1 MSRPVKGRSVC
12 TLPRVN
18 RFGPLGPHEIQGRVI
33 LSVDEYETL
42 RLIDYEGLIQEE
54 CARQMGVSR
63 TTVQGIYT
71 RARKKLA
78 EALVHGR
85 ALIIEGGQYE
95 LCDGVRGCGR
105 GCMRR
110 RRQGHGKTWE

>member
-1 MSRPVKGRSVC
+1 MSRPIKGRSVC

-18 RFGPLGPHEIQGRVI
+18 RFGPLGPEEIQGRI
-33 LSVDEYETL
+33 IMSVDEYETL
-42 RLIDYEGLIQEE
+42 RLIDYEGFIQEE
-54 CARQMGVSR
+54 CAQRMGVSR

-78 EALVHGR
+78 DALVHGK
-85 ALIIEGGQYE
+85 ALIIEGGEYE
-95 LCDGVRGCGR
+95 LCDGLRGCGR

-110 RRQGHGKTWE
+110 RRQHQKGKWE